1 MTIAEQMRE
10 ITNKAREDKQNADI
24 AKVRDYYEKR
34 ILPDIKKLA
43 ENREYQHV
51 VTVPSDINPFVV
63 RKIAEADGFVASRIP
78 KTNTVLIMW

>member
-10 ITNKAREDKQNADI
+10 ITHKAREDKYNANI

-43 ENREYQHV
+43 ENGEYQYT
-51 VTVPSDINPFVV
+51 VTVPNDINPIAV
-63 RKIAEADGFVASRIP
+63 RKIAEADGFIASRIP